1 MKTLNLLKRF
11 SLYALLAFGI
21 IFTGCNNDDDAP
33 APENPEEEI
42 TDVVLIFTNQADA
55 NDVVRATATDPDGT
69 GVEELTVQTAPIV
82 LRSGATY
89 KLTYEIKNGDE
100 DVLAEDISKELEEHQ
115 VFYAF
120 TDGIFTSPT
129 GDGNV
134 GANSAADPID
144 YVDKDANG
152 NNVGFETTWETGTAA
167 RGTFRAI
174 LKHQPDVK
182 SATSTTEDG
191 GTDFD
196 LTFNLTVQ

>member
-1 MKTLNLLKRF
+1 MKRNTLLLLTLF
-11 SLYALLAFGI
+11 AFLFLI
-21 IFTGCNNDDDAP
+21 SACNNDDDAP

-42 TDVVLIFTNQADA
+42 TDVVLIFTNNADA
-55 NDVVRATATDPDGT
+55 NDVVRATAKAPDGT
-69 GVEELTVQTAPIV
+69 GVQELMVETNPII
-82 LRSGATY
+82 LKANATY
-89 KLTYEIKNGDE
+89 TLTYEVKNGDE
-100 DVLAEDISKELEEHQ
+100 DVLAEDILKEKEEHQ

-134 GANSAADPID
+134 GAGNAADPVN
-144 YVDKDANG
+144 YVDKDAN
-152 NNVGFETTWETGTAA
+152 NNNLGFQTTWETGAA
-167 RGTFRAI
+167 RTGTFRAI

-196 LTFNLTVQ
+196 LTFNLTIQ